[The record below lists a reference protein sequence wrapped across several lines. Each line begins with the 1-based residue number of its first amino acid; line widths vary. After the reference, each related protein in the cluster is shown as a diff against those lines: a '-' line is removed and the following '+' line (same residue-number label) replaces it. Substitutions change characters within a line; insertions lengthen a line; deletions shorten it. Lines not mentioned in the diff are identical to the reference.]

1 MGKELGSGRLGEL
14 YNGKKARKRREWR
27 GFKDTWYAYT
37 QWLKIWKVLIKFMA
51 KPRNIKG
58 FFPLSLDAELSGG
71 TRFL

>member
-58 FFPLSLDAELSGG
+58 FFRYRWMLNYLAG
-71 TRFL
+71 TRFF